1 MPFRSPKITKSERI
15 APSSATAEQ
24 RRISAPAV
32 AWPREIQGTST
43 PAFYQTGL
51 FRLLLVWA
59 SLLAIFYIG
68 SCGYPRLLD
77 QIDGQYAGAAREM
90 ISRND
95 WLVPTQN
102 SIPRLRKPP
111 LAYWMEILSL
121 RSFGENE
128 FAARLPICLATFA
141 WFIAT
146 AGLAYEC
153 SRDKLTS
160 LASSLILATFF
171 GTFQFCHLIMPE
183 PAFGFLTTF
192 SFWLLVRLARVGEGS
207 LPVRHSRPFA
217 ALFSQN
223 LAKSDPRDPPV
234 SEPSVA
240 ATARGKYVLRSGSF
254 SRRAGIRLRRLLRK
268 TASSAIATSDRQ
280 RALPQSELILLW
292 VSMAAAVL
300 CKGAHGLLL
309 PLSVLSVA
317 AIFRPALRVVCRR
330 VIFNSTG
337 WLIFIALVLPW
348 YLAVEHRYPGF
359 ILDQFGNEQ
368 VNQVLGRRWPVD
380 GDRLG
385 LLNFWLEQFA
395 VLFPWTLLIPG
406 AAATTF
412 RILRI
417 NPRISQNAL
426 LLLLWFGIYSVTI
439 TFANLQDYY
448 LLICLPVIAI
458 WLAWALGQGLPRLFS
473 AWFPGL
479 LLILLGAGGI
489 IFSGQPIAPLLSPDG
504 TGHGEQPTINSV
516 ASALVNVAGSTGRT
530 LSNLLLLFGIGAI
543 VFGLLIILFRRQKLA
558 PIIFLP
564 PFVLLI
570 CLLGLTGEIA
580 LQDYLSSASIASVI
594 ERNSDPNTLIV
605 SEGDISDRTSLF
617 FYLHRQLHWLD
628 GIPAQ
633 EYAARRYGIGADLY
647 LKKADVVAAWHSSR
661 KVCIIVDNASLNSLT
676 EDLEVAP
683 NAVHVLA
690 TTPTDA
696 VVVNW

>member
-15 APSSATAEQ
+15 APLSA
-24 RRISAPAV
+24 ISAPAI
-32 AWPREIQGTST
+32 AWPPEIQGTSK

-51 FRLLLVWA
+51 LRLLVVWA
-59 SLLAIFYIG
+59 SILGVFYIG
-68 SCGYPRLLD
+68 ACGYPHLLD

-90 ISRND
+90 SSRND

-153 SRDKLTS
+153 TRDKLTS

-192 SFWLLVRLARVGEGS
+192 SFWLLVRLARKIPDMGG
-207 LPVRHSRPFA
+207 
-217 ALFSQN
+217 
-223 LAKSDPRDPPV
+223 
-234 SEPSVA
+234 
-240 ATARGKYVLRSGSF
+240 SGS
-254 SRRAGIRLRRLLRK
+254 
-268 TASSAIATSDRQ
+268 SSNGTENVLKNLSGNTLKPPLATHHSPP
-280 RALPQSELILLW
+280 ALELILLW

-309 PLSVLSVA
+309 PLGVLSVA
-317 AIFRPALRVVCRR
+317 AIFRPTLRVVCRR
-330 VIFNSTG
+330 VIFNPTG

-380 GDRLG
+380 GDHLG

-406 AAATTF
+406 AAVTSF
-412 RILRI
+412 RILQI
-417 NPRISQNAL
+417 NPRISQNGL
-426 LLLLWFGIYSVTI
+426 LLLLWFGIYSVAI

-458 WLAWALGQGLPRLFS
+458 WLAWSLGQGLPRVFS

-479 LLILLGAGGI
+479 LLILLGAAGI
-489 IFSGQPIAPLLSPDG
+489 IFSGQPLAPLLSPDG
-504 TGHGEQPTINSV
+504 TRRGEQPAINSV
-516 ASALVNVAGSTGRT
+516 ASALVNVAGATGRT
-530 LSNLLLLFGIGAI
+530 LSNILLLFGIGAI
-543 VFGLLIILFRRQKLA
+543 AFGLLIILFRRQKLA
-558 PIIFLP
+558 PVICLP

-570 CLLGLTGEIA
+570 CVLGLTSEVA

-594 ERNSDPNTLIV
+594 KRNSDPNTLII
-605 SEGDISDRTSLF
+605 SDGDISDRTSLF

-647 LKKADVVAAWHSSR
+647 LKKGDVVAAWHTAR
-661 KVCIIVDNASLNSLT
+661 KVCIIVDNHSLT
-676 EDLEVAP
+676 SLAEDLKVDP
-683 NAVHVLA
+683 NALHVLV
-690 TTPTDA
+690 TTPTD
-696 VVVNW
+696 VVIANWE

>member
-1 MPFRSPKITKSERI
+1 MENSGGRDYRGKDAMPFRSPKITKSERM
-15 APSSATAEQ
+15 APSPA
-24 RRISAPAV
+24 ISAPPV
-32 AWPREIQGTST
+32 AWPPEIQRISK
-43 PAFYQTGL
+43 PALYQTGL

-59 SLLAIFYIG
+59 SLLGVFYIG

-121 RSFGENE
+121 RSFGESE

-153 SRDKLTS
+153 TRNKLTS

-192 SFWLLVRLARVGEGS
+192 SFWLLVRLARQIPDIREGGPFSNATHDVLKNLRGDTLKS
-207 LPVRHSRPFA
+207 LI
-217 ALFSQN
+217 
-223 LAKSDPRDPPV
+223 
-234 SEPSVA
+234 
-240 ATARGKYVLRSGSF
+240 TTY
-254 SRRAGIRLRRLLRK
+254 
-268 TASSAIATSDRQ
+268 
-280 RALPQSELILLW
+280 QSPLTLELILLW

-300 CKGAHGLLL
+300 CKGAHGILL
-309 PLSVLSVA
+309 PLGVLSVA
-317 AIFRPALRVVCRR
+317 AIFRPSLRVVCRR
-330 VIFNSTG
+330 IIFNPTG

-359 ILDQFGNEQ
+359 ILDQLGNEQ

-380 GDRLG
+380 GDHLD

-406 AAATTF
+406 AAITSF
-412 RILRI
+412 RILRFDS
-417 NPRISQNAL
+417 RISQNAL
-426 LLLLWFGIYSVTI
+426 LLLLWFGIYSVAI

-458 WLAWALGQGLPRLFS
+458 WLAWSLGQGIPRLFS

-489 IFSGQPIAPLLSPDG
+489 IFSGQPLAPLLSPDG
-504 TGHGEQPTINSV
+504 TGRGEQPAINSV
-516 ASALVNVAGSTGRT
+516 ASALANVAGATGRT
-530 LSNLLLLFGIGAI
+530 LSNILLLFGIGAI
-543 VFGLLIILFRRQKLA
+543 AFGLLIIWFRRQKLA
-558 PIIFLP
+558 PVIFLP
-564 PFVLLI
+564 PFILLI
-570 CLLGLTGEIA
+570 CFLGLTGEVA

-594 ERNSDPNTLIV
+594 ERNSDANTLII

-617 FYLHRQLHWLD
+617 FYLHRKLHWLD

-647 LKKADVVAAWHSSR
+647 LKKADVVAAWNTAR
-661 KVCIIVDNASLNSLT
+661 KVCIIVDTHSLT
-676 EDLEVAP
+676 SLAQELNVDP
-683 NAVHVLA
+683 NMVHVLA
-690 TTPTDA
+690 TTPTD
-696 VVVNW
+696 VVIANWE

>member
-1 MPFRSPKITKSERI
+1 MENSGGRDYRGKDAMPFRSPKITKSERM
-15 APSSATAEQ
+15 APSPA
-24 RRISAPAV
+24 ISAPPV
-32 AWPREIQGTST
+32 AWPPEIQRISK
-43 PAFYQTGL
+43 PALYQTGL

-59 SLLAIFYIG
+59 SLLGVFYIG

-121 RSFGENE
+121 RSFGESE

-153 SRDKLTS
+153 TRNKRTS

-171 GTFQFCHLIMPE
+171 GTFQFCHLVMPE

-192 SFWLLVRLARVGEGS
+192 SFWLLVRLARQIPDIREGGPFSNATHDVLKNLRGDTLKS
-207 LPVRHSRPFA
+207 LI
-217 ALFSQN
+217 
-223 LAKSDPRDPPV
+223 
-234 SEPSVA
+234 
-240 ATARGKYVLRSGSF
+240 TTY
-254 SRRAGIRLRRLLRK
+254 
-268 TASSAIATSDRQ
+268 
-280 RALPQSELILLW
+280 QSPLTLELILLW

-300 CKGAHGLLL
+300 CKGAHGILL
-309 PLSVLSVA
+309 PLGVLSVA
-317 AIFRPALRVVCRR
+317 AIFRPSLRVVCRR
-330 VIFNSTG
+330 IIFNPTG

-359 ILDQFGNEQ
+359 ILDQLGNEQ

-380 GDRLG
+380 GDHLD

-406 AAATTF
+406 AAITSF
-412 RILRI
+412 RILRFDS
-417 NPRISQNAL
+417 RISQNAL
-426 LLLLWFGIYSVTI
+426 LLLLWFGIYSVAI

-458 WLAWALGQGLPRLFS
+458 WLAWSLGQGIPRLFS

-489 IFSGQPIAPLLSPDG
+489 IFSGQPLAPLLSPDG
-504 TGHGEQPTINSV
+504 TGRGEQPAINSV
-516 ASALVNVAGSTGRT
+516 ASALANVAGATGRT
-530 LSNLLLLFGIGAI
+530 LSNILLLFGIGAI
-543 VFGLLIILFRRQKLA
+543 AFGLLIIWFRRQKLA
-558 PIIFLP
+558 PVIFLP
-564 PFVLLI
+564 PFILLI
-570 CLLGLTGEIA
+570 CFLGLTGEVA

-594 ERNSDPNTLIV
+594 ERNSDANTLII

-617 FYLHRQLHWLD
+617 FYLHRKLHWLD

-647 LKKADVVAAWHSSR
+647 LKKADVVAAWHTAR
-661 KVCIIVDNASLNSLT
+661 KVCIIVDTHSLT
-676 EDLEVAP
+676 SLAQELNVDP
-683 NAVHVLA
+683 NMVHVLA
-690 TTPTDA
+690 TTPTD
-696 VVVNW
+696 VVIANWE

>member
-15 APSSATAEQ
+15 APLSA
-24 RRISAPAV
+24 ISAPAI
-32 AWPREIQGTST
+32 AWPPEIQGTSK

-51 FRLLLVWA
+51 LRLLVVWA
-59 SLLAIFYIG
+59 SLLGVFYIG
-68 SCGYPRLLD
+68 ACGYPHLLD

-90 ISRND
+90 SSRND

-153 SRDKLTS
+153 TRDKLTS

-192 SFWLLVRLARVGEGS
+192 SFWLLVRLARKIPDMGG
-207 LPVRHSRPFA
+207 
-217 ALFSQN
+217 
-223 LAKSDPRDPPV
+223 
-234 SEPSVA
+234 
-240 ATARGKYVLRSGSF
+240 SGS
-254 SRRAGIRLRRLLRK
+254 
-268 TASSAIATSDRQ
+268 SSNGTENVLKNLSGNTLKPPLATHHSPP
-280 RALPQSELILLW
+280 ALELILLW

-309 PLSVLSVA
+309 PLGVLSVA
-317 AIFRPALRVVCRR
+317 AIFRPTLRVVCRR
-330 VIFNSTG
+330 VIFNPTG

-380 GDRLG
+380 GDHLG

-406 AAATTF
+406 AAVTSF
-412 RILRI
+412 RILQI
-417 NPRISQNAL
+417 NPRISQNGL
-426 LLLLWFGIYSVTI
+426 LLLLWFGIYSVAI

-458 WLAWALGQGLPRLFS
+458 WLAWSLGQGLPRVFS

-479 LLILLGAGGI
+479 LLILLGAAGI
-489 IFSGQPIAPLLSPDG
+489 IFSGQPLAPLLSPDG
-504 TGHGEQPTINSV
+504 TRRGEQPAINSV
-516 ASALVNVAGSTGRT
+516 ASALVNVAGATGRT
-530 LSNLLLLFGIGAI
+530 LSNILLLFGIGAI
-543 VFGLLIILFRRQKLA
+543 AFGLLIILFRRQKLA
-558 PIIFLP
+558 PVICLP

-570 CLLGLTGEIA
+570 CVLGLTSEVA

-594 ERNSDPNTLIV
+594 KRNSDPNTLII
-605 SEGDISDRTSLF
+605 SDGDISDRTSLF

-647 LKKADVVAAWHSSR
+647 LKKGDVVAAWHTAR
-661 KVCIIVDNASLNSLT
+661 KVCIIVDNHSLT
-676 EDLEVAP
+676 SLAEDLKVDP
-683 NAVHVLA
+683 NALHVLV
-690 TTPTDA
+690 TTPTD
-696 VVVNW
+696 VVIANWE

>member
-15 APSSATAEQ
+15 APSPA
-24 RRISAPAV
+24 ISAPSV
-32 AWPREIQGTST
+32 AWPREIQERGE
-43 PAFYQTGL
+43 PAFYDPRL
-51 FRLLLVWA
+51 LRLLLVWA
-59 SLLAIFYIG
+59 SLLGVFYIG

-111 LAYWMEILSL
+111 LAYWTEVLSL

-153 SRDKLTS
+153 TRDKLTS
-160 LASSLILATFF
+160 LASPLILATFF
-171 GTFQFCHLIMPE
+171 GTFEFCHLIMPE

-192 SFWLLVRLARVGEGS
+192 SFWLLVRLSRKIPDTGDGGPPNGSRARDLLNDLAGDTPKPPITNHQ
-207 LPVRHSRPFA
+207 PVRHS
-217 ALFSQN
+217 S
-223 LAKSDPRDPPV
+223 
-234 SEPSVA
+234 
-240 ATARGKYVLRSGSF
+240 RSFRRQDDGGSP
-254 SRRAGIRLRRLLRK
+254 ITL
-268 TASSAIATSDRQ
+268 
-280 RALPQSELILLW
+280 ELILLW

-300 CKGAHGLLL
+300 CKGVHGLLL
-309 PLSVLSVA
+309 PLCVLSVA
-317 AIFRPALRVVCRR
+317 AIFRPALRLVCRR
-330 VIFNSTG
+330 VIFNPTG

-368 VNQVLGRRWPVD
+368 VNQALGRRWPVD
-380 GDRLG
+380 GDHLG

-395 VLFPWTLLIPG
+395 ILFPWTLLIPG
-406 AAATTF
+406 AAVTSF
-412 RILRI
+412 RILRF

-426 LLLLWFGIYSVTI
+426 LLLLWFGIYSVAI

-458 WLAWALGQGLPRLFS
+458 WLAWSLGQGLPRLFS

-479 LLILLGAGGI
+479 ILISLGAGGI
-489 IFSGQPIAPLLSPDG
+489 IFSGQSLAPLLSPDG
-504 TGHGEQPTINSV
+504 SGHGEQPAINSV
-516 ASALVNVAGSTGRT
+516 ASALVNVAGATGRT
-530 LSNLLLLFGIGAI
+530 LSNILLLFGIGAI
-543 VFGLLIILFRRQKLA
+543 AVGALIIWFRRQKLA
-558 PIIFLP
+558 PVIFLP
-564 PFVLLI
+564 PFVLLV
-570 CLLGLTGEIA
+570 CLLGLSGEVA
-580 LQDYLSSASIASVI
+580 LQNYLSSASIASVI
-594 ERNSDPNTLIV
+594 ERNSDPNTLII
-605 SEGDISDRTSLF
+605 SEGDISDRTSLY

-633 EYAARRYGIGADLY
+633 EYAARKYGIGVDLY
-647 LKKADVVAAWHSSR
+647 LKKEDVLAAWHTAR
-661 KVCIIVDNASLNSLT
+661 KVCIILDHHSLSSLA
-676 EDLEVAP
+676 EDLKVDP
-683 NAVHVLA
+683 NVVHVLA
-690 TTPTDA
+690 TTPTD
-696 VVVNW
+696 VVIANWE